1 MRKPALVIAII
12 IVCLLA
18 LMGVKSWLVPIPDVR
33 SLPQAGEFNVHRA
46 HARLTE
52 ILGDQRPHPAD
63 SEANDAVRDQ
73 LVNHLTEMGLRPQV
87 RDEIVCNEH
96 YKSRGVTCARVRN
109 IVASLGPPAGKRVLL
124 SAHYDSTPVG
134 PGAGDAG
141 AGVAAMLETAYIL
154 KDRPLRRPVT
164 FLFNEGEELGLLGAR
179 AFIARDPLAREVD
192 SLINLEGRGVDG
204 PAHMFET
211 NKPNGAAV
219 AAFARAVE
227 VPVANSLSTDVYR
240 LMPNYTDVNTFE
252 PLGWTTLNLAIIGNE
267 TRYHSAGDDLAAL
280 DAGSLQHMGDQALA
294 LATRLAANPPEPGGE
309 RIFMDMLGVELIH
322 MPMLVGALLFGAL
335 LIGFA
340 WKAWRRQALG
350 RPLLTVAAAVLLAAL
365 IGYLGQALVGLLRP
379 GMFWRADPLWTHL
392 ATYASAI
399 LAGLI
404 VLPTLGRRLEVFQL
418 RTAFWL
424 FYLLLGLALALV
436 APGGLIYF
444 LFPPLLMF
452 FGSLGGKSAR
462 KTERWAGL
470 AAVLLLYLTLG
481 VMLASLE
488 ELLSRGPI
496 WVFAPL
502 GALILLPALIE
513 AKPLMAEVRRPRL
526 LAIGGAFALVGW
538 GVAAAVPAYSADRQQ
553 QFTIEHVTDTSAQ
566 RSSWSILNDMA
577 GVPDGLG
584 GSNAHWTLDA
594 LPHSERK
601 RWLAEAPAAD
611 VAAPAIQLIGAA
623 PAQAGA
629 RRVRIRIAAN
639 GAQSVALVAPEDA
652 QIRAAGTGAFV
663 RPIDRDAGDGQ
674 YVVRCFGR
682 SCDGMIMDL
691 VIGKRAP
698 VEMILT
704 GWRPGL
710 PASAQ
715 PLVAARPANA
725 RPQYTADGTLTLT
738 RVRL

>member
-1 MRKPALVIAII
+1 MRKPALLIAII
-12 IVCLLA
+12 ITCLLA
-18 LMGVKSWLVPIPDVR
+18 LMGVKSWLVPIPELR
-33 SLPQAGEFNVHRA
+33 SQPQAGEFNVHRA

-63 SEANDAVRDQ
+63 SAANDAVRDQ
-73 LVNHLTEMGLRPQV
+73 LVNHLTEMGLRPEI
-87 RDEIVCNEH
+87 RDETVCNAH
-96 YKSRGVTCARVRN
+96 HKARGVACARVRN
-109 IVASLGPPAGKRVLL
+109 IVVSLGPAIGRRVLL

-141 AGVAAMLETAYIL
+141 AGVAAMLETVFIL
-154 KDRPLRRPVT
+154 KDRPLQRPVT

-179 AFIARDPLAREVD
+179 AFVDRDPLARQVD
-192 SLINLEGRGVDG
+192 SLINLEARGVTG
-204 PAHMFET
+204 PVHMFET
-211 NKPNGAAV
+211 NKPNGAAIT
-219 AAFARAVE
+219 AFARAVD

-252 PLGWTTLNLAIIGNE
+252 PLGWTTLNLAMIGNE
-267 TRYHSAGDDLAAL
+267 TRYHSAGDDIGGL
-280 DAGSLQHMGDQALA
+280 DARSLQHMGDQALA
-294 LATRLAANPPEPGGE
+294 LATELSSNPPEAGGE

-322 MPMLVGALLFGAL
+322 MPMLVGVLLFAAL

-350 RPLLTVAAAVLLAAL
+350 WALLTVVATVLLSAVIAFVAQS
-365 IGYLGQALVGLLRP
+365 IVGLLRT
-379 GMFWRADPLWTHL
+379 GMFWRADPMWTHL
-392 ATYASAI
+392 AAYASAV
-399 LAGLI
+399 LAALI
-404 VLPTLGRRLEVFQL
+404 VLPILGRRLEVFQL

-424 FYLLLGLALALV
+424 FYLLAGLALALV

-452 FGSLGGKSAR
+452 FASLGGRSNR

-496 WVFAPL
+496 WIFAPL

-513 AKPLMAEVRRPRL
+513 AKPLMTEVRRSRL
-526 LAIGGAFALVGW
+526 LAIGGAFALLGW
-538 GVAAAVPAYSADRQQ
+538 GIAAAVPAYSADRQQ
-553 QFTIEHVTDTSAQ
+553 QFTIEHVTDTQAQ

-577 GVPDGLG
+577 RVPDGFG
-584 GSNAHWTLDA
+584 GDARWKLDA
-594 LPHSERK
+594 LPHSKRK
-601 RWLAEAPAAD
+601 RWLAAAPAAD
-611 VAAPAIQLIGAA
+611 VQAPSIQRIGSAPAAG
-623 PAQAGA
+623 GA
-629 RRVRIRIAAN
+629 RRVRIRLTAN
-639 GAQSVALVAPEDA
+639 GAQSVALIAPEDA
-652 QIRAAGTGAFV
+652 QIRAAGTGAYV
-663 RPIDRDAGDGQ
+663 RPIDSNAAKGD
-674 YVVRCFGR
+674 YSVRCFGR
-682 SCDGMIMDL
+682 SCDGMVLDL
-691 VIGKRAP
+691 VIGKRDP
-698 VEMILT
+698 VGMILT
-704 GWRPGL
+704 GWSPGL